1 MSDTPPGGDWLRDLQ
16 ARAAG
21 GLVGL
26 LVGDALGV
34 PYEFHAA
41 QDIPSFEQIEYAPP
55 VGFSRSHA
63 GVPPGTW
70 SDDGAQALCLL
81 ESLLECGRMDQ
92 HDFAERLLR
101 WYENGHLAVDGV
113 VFDVGVATG
122 RALLALRSGTPPA
135 VAGESAGEY
144 SNNGN
149 GSLMRM
155 LPLALWHAG
164 SDEELVKDACLQSQ
178 VTHAHPRSQVCCAL
192 YGLWAR
198 RVLLGAAQPWDE
210 AVARLR
216 ALLSRRTE
224 LLEELEWSVRPDD
237 EPHGQGSGYVVDSLR
252 SARVACAESDYERT
266 VRSAIALGRD
276 TDTTACLAGGI
287 AGSRWG
293 LDGIPPRWREALR
306 GDDLY
311 RPLLARLN
319 DHLAGSSRH
328 DDAMR

>member
-1 MSDTPPGGDWLRDLQ
+1 MSDTPPGGDWLRGLQ
-16 ARAAG
+16 SRAAG

-41 QDIPSFEQIEYAPP
+41 QDIPSCEQIEYAPP
-55 VGFSRSHA
+55 AGFSRSHA
-63 GVPPGTW
+63 GVAPGTW

-164 SDEELVKDACLQSQ
+164 SDEELVRDACSRKSLMRTRGRRF
-178 VTHAHPRSQVCCAL
+178 VARCTDCGRDGFC
-192 YGLWAR
+192 WAR
-198 RVLLGAAQPWDE
+198 RNPGTKRWHGC
-210 AVARLR
+210 ARCCRDARSCWRNWNGRCARTTSRTGRGR
-216 ALLSRRTE
+216 AMSWTVCVRRAWPAPSPITN
-224 LLEELEWSVRPDD
+224 
-237 EPHGQGSGYVVDSLR
+237 
-252 SARVACAESDYERT
+252 
-266 VRSAIALGRD
+266 GRCD
-276 TDTTACLAGGI
+276 RR
-287 AGSRWG
+287 SRWG
-293 LDGIPPRWREALR
+293 ATPI
-306 GDDLY
+306 
-311 RPLLARLN
+311 RPLAWRAALP
-319 DHLAGSSRH
+319 DPAGGWMGYRRVGAKGCVETISIGHCSR
-328 DDAMR
+328 A